1 VGVRDVSP
9 PLLLSHTHMALLW
22 GKGEGGIFSWGCVGD
37 FSWADE
43 WWFCGIGRD
52 EKRKTDRKERVWV
65 LQPKKF

>member
-1 VGVRDVSP
+1 
-9 PLLLSHTHMALLW
+9 MALLW